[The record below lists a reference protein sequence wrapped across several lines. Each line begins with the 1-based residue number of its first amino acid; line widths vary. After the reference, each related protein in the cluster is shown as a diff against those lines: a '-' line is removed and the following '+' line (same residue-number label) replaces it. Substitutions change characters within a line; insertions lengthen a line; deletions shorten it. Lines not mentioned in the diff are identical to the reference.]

1 MIIKDF
7 QNHQPR
13 NKYFVGLDSD
23 GTVFNS
29 MELKHKDCFVGSL
42 IRVFNLVAITREVH
56 DVWSH
61 VNIFSKNR
69 GTNRFKALL
78 LTFNY
83 LKEMSQVKKLDIYLP
98 SLNSLKKWINSTKN
112 LSNNSLKKIVSKVSQ
127 KEKIELKTVLEW
139 SEEVDHM
146 VKTTVIKLPPLKGAL
161 YAMKNIIDFADI
173 VVISNTPLDTLN
185 REWSENKIINYVLYI
200 GGQELGTKTAML
212 KAVADKKY
220 HPNKILIIGDAPGD
234 LRAAQNINGLFFP
247 ILPLAEEE
255 SWNEF
260 NEVGYKNFINN
271 SYIGKYQAHQIKI
284 FQSKLDIAPP
294 WEN

>member
-56 DVWSH
+56 DVWSY

-127 KEKIELKTVLEW
+127 KEKIELKTVREW

-161 YAMKNIIDFADI
+161 YAMENIIDYADI

-271 SYIGKYQAHQIKI
+271 SYIGKYQDHQIKI